1 MELLVDSYTYDLF
14 VKWCKEHKIDL
25 FVKWCKEHKIP
36 VSIAATEAL
45 RKFME

>member
-14 VKWCKEHKIDL
+14 VKYCKDKG
-25 FVKWCKEHKIP
+25 VP

>member
-1 MELLVDSYTYDLF
+1 MELLVDAFTYDRF
-14 VKWCKEHKIDL
+14 VEYCKDKC
-25 FVKWCKEHKIP
+25 VP